1 MENPASPPPSSTPKG
16 NAFVQWLQ
24 TATGVVVAITGF
36 VAAVIGLF
44 ALFKNVIPHHSGS
57 EIVGTWRDVNYPA
70 ELIYRF
76 SLADDGKRII
86 GVETGM
92 MPPNQPVGPI
102 QMVGTRSGN
111 NVDLEIVSIPGG
123 GPPPVPG
130 GYHLV
135 MAEDGKTL
143 TGIIYPQAFPPRAVI
158 LVKIKPGQP

>member
-1 MENPASPPPSSTPKG
+1 MDNPPSPPPTPAKG

-24 TATGVVVAITGF
+24 TATGVIVAITGF

-44 ALFKNVIPHHSGS
+44 ALFKNVVPHRSDTS
-57 EIVGTWRDVNYPA
+57 IVGTWRNANYPG

-92 MPPNQPVGPI
+92 VPPNQPVGPI
-102 QMVGTRSGN
+102 HLVGTRDGN
-111 NVDLEIVSIPGG
+111 NVDLEIVSVPGNG
-123 GPPPVPG
+123 PVPPS

-135 MAEDGKTL
+135 MAADGKTL
-143 TGIIYPQAFPPRAVI
+143 TGIVYPQAVPLPEVI
-158 LVKIKPGQP
+158 LVKLKTDQP